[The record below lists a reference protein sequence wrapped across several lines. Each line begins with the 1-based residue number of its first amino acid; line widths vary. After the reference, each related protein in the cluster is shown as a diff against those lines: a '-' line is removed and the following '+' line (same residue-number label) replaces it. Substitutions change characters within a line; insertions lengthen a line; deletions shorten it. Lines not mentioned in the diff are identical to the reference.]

1 MKKSLAE
8 LIDELS
14 IVNAKV
20 FALVER
26 VERDEHTREDA
37 TAMQTLIKYRS
48 RLKNAIN
55 ELWEG
60 GRQEVKVYGSDTKAR
75 KAKAA

>member
-1 MKKSLAE
+1 MKKSIAE

-14 IVNAKV
+14 VTNIKI
-20 FALVER
+20 FMMVER

-55 ELWEG
+55 DLVEG
-60 GRQEVKVYGSDTKAR
+60 GRQEVKVYGSNTRHKS
-75 KAKAA
+75 K

>member
-1 MKKSLAE
+1 MRKSLSE

-14 IVNAKV
+14 IVNVKI
-20 FALVER
+20 FMLVER
-26 VERDEHTREDA
+26 VERDDHTREDA

-60 GRQEVKVYGSDTKAR
+60 GRQEVKVYGSDK
-75 KAKAA
+75 KH

>member
-1 MKKSLAE
+1 MRKSLSE

-14 IVNAKV
+14 IVNVKI
-20 FALVER
+20 FMLVER
-26 VERDEHTREDA
+26 VERDDHTREDA
-37 TAMQTLIKYRS
+37 TAMQSLIKYRS

-60 GRQEVKVYGSDTKAR
+60 GRQEVKVYGSDVKAR
-75 KAKAA
+75 KVKGT